1 MTQVAEMPA
10 SAAEARDH
18 VHALMA
24 ACPRPF
30 GEVALTDALLVISE
44 LVTNAQRHG
53 GGMTGFRARVTDD
66 HFDVTVEDASPAHPT
81 LPGERPVGSV
91 GGYGWPLVRR
101 LATSVA
107 VTPTARGKSIH
118 VALRLR

>member
-30 GEVALTDALLVISE
+30 GEVAQTDALLIISE

-53 GGMTGFRARVTDD
+53 GGMTGFWARVTDD